1 MRSPSNNY
9 VPIERTF
16 VELKG
21 TSAHEAD
28 SELLHLDARK
38 KPLHW
43 PEVLD
48 EHRVILLSEA
58 GSGKTTEIL
67 QKARQMRAAGKCA
80 FFVRI
85 EYISDDM
92 DIAFE
97 VGTHGEFLAWVG
109 SGQEGWLFLDSIDE
123 ARLRHP
129 KDFERA
135 IKKMSLKLKPA
146 LQLVH
151 ITLTARTSAW
161 KVKTDLQLCQEA
173 FPYSPPTNQAGESQ
187 GETPAQALTTS
198 KPADQELLAFRFVA
212 IEDLSEQQVAEFVRI
227 RGVADHQRFLDQVD
241 QMDAWFLTV
250 RPLDLE
256 ELIDYWEANH
266 RIGTRYELMVNSVE
280 RRLVEHH
287 QDRLAGN
294 TVSPAMLF
302 NGAKLVAAAATL
314 CHEPKIQTPDGAY
327 NPQGI
332 PLEQVLPEWS
342 TSERQT
348 LLERPLFDEAHYGTV
363 RFHHRSVREYLTA
376 RWLHDLLT
384 HDGSRR
390 QIEELFFRNQY
401 GMEVIVPLM
410 RPVLAWLAILDAPI
424 LERVCR
430 IAPEVIFEGGDPSR
444 LPVDARSKILRQ
456 ACEQLEEP
464 GQGRSLIS
472 FDSAKRFAS
481 PELAA
486 EINSLLVEYSDNEDV
501 TWLLLIMVWHGQVVG
516 ALEQTKRFALT
527 SRSKYSRMAAFRALK
542 AIGSARDRL
551 EIRSAILQEDE
562 EPDRNWIAAL
572 IEWLEPTDESFTWL
586 IGAIKRVAPAQKY
599 NVDSLTQALSG
610 LVAQWPVNLLTRLL
624 TEFSVLMDTP
634 PIKEVYPSTLSTR
647 FGWLTTPASALLLAL
662 IRCRDLSAIDCVALS
677 LLRKLPI
684 LRDAG
689 ELDAKD
695 LTADLRSEISK
706 WGELNQKLFWY
717 GVERSRDY
725 MCSKG
730 YLKHGLT
737 LHHQVDVSGH
747 LWSFSEADF
756 GVACEWVFSKESL
769 DNRKVALSLAF
780 NLYRGSESPAYMLE
794 QMTKACSEQ
803 AELAIMLGFLL
814 NPPPDDPEWK
824 AQQAKWALKSA
835 RHKMVREGRKRQ
847 WSAGLQKDVDL
858 LRSPP
863 EPGQLTNQQLYLLQR
878 LQDVSNHSGNWNE
891 RNWED
896 LVPEFGESV
905 ASAFRDGAV
914 KHWRQYTPQLRSE
927 GAATNSTLYAVILG
941 LVGLSFEARSNPD
954 WLNDLSPT
962 SAALATRYA
971 LHELNG
977 FPGWLPGIYSAHPD
991 PVIGIL
997 LGEIDFE
1004 LARMPLAENSHYVL
1018 YDISWSGQWIWDG
1031 ISPHLIKRLKSPSK
1045 NVARLRQVA
1054 TILQGSAL
1062 DDSTLAALGS
1072 RKAPSAKN
1080 PEVASVWFAMWAGV
1094 APQKAIPALSKKL
1107 SSTNEGDSS
1116 RFAMLFITALMGSRR
1131 QRRSGRGAFRT
1142 VEHLKALYLLMNTYI
1157 HERDDIDRANTGVY
1171 SPELRDDAQDARNSL
1186 LALIRETPGKEAFLA
1201 LMEISVSHPNSKS
1214 RPWLAS
1220 HAKEKATLDADMPP
1234 WSPQD
1239 VRDFNDRQ
1247 ERTPRT
1253 HRDLWE
1259 LAVSQLKDL
1268 KHDLEDGDSSISSI
1282 LKPRSQ
1288 ETEIRKFI
1296 GGWCRDRAKSRYSI
1310 PQEEEFA
1317 DAKRADLR
1325 FHGAAFDGQVPT
1337 ELKLADKW
1345 TGPNLEERLENQLC
1359 GDYMRDTRSHYG
1371 IFLLVFHGIK
1381 PRKSWRMSDGTL
1393 ARSFN
1398 ELIAKLQQRWE
1409 HLAASYPSI
1418 EDVQVIGID
1427 LTKRT
1432 EG

>member
-1 MRSPSNNY
+1 MRSLSNNY

-21 TSAHEAD
+21 SSAHEAD
-28 SELLHLDARK
+28 SELLYLTARK
-38 KPLHW
+38 KPLSW
-43 PEVLD
+43 SEVLD

-58 GSGKTTEIL
+58 GSGKTTEIFN
-67 QKARQMRAAGKCA
+67 KAQQMRAAGKCA

-85 EYISDDM
+85 EYISEDM

-97 VGTHGEFLAWVG
+97 VGTHEEFLVWVG
-109 SGQEGWLFLDSIDE
+109 SGQKGWLFLDSIDE

-129 KDFERA
+129 RDFERA

-146 LQLVH
+146 LQRVH

-173 FPYSPPTNQAGESQ
+173 FPYTPPANQAGESE
-187 GETPAQALTTS
+187 GETPAQARSTS
-198 KPADQELLAFRFVA
+198 KPADQEVPAFRFVA
-212 IEDLSEQQVAEFVRI
+212 IEDLSEQQVAEFARV
-227 RGVADHQRFLDQVD
+227 RGVADHQKFLDQVD

-280 RRLVEHH
+280 RRLMEHD
-287 QDRLAGN
+287 QDRLVGN
-294 TVSPAMLF
+294 PVSPAMLF

-314 CHEPKIQTPDGAY
+314 CHEPKIQTADGAY
-327 NPQGI
+327 NDQGI
-332 PLEQVLPEWS
+332 PLERVLPQWS
-342 TSERQT
+342 TSDRQT
-348 LLERPLFDEAHYGTV
+348 LLERPIFDEAHYGTV

-384 HDGSRR
+384 NDGSRR
-390 QIEELFFRNQY
+390 QIEELFFRKQY
-401 GMEVIVPLM
+401 GMDVVVPLM

-430 IAPEVIFEGGDPSR
+430 IAPEVIFEGGDPSH
-444 LPVDARSKILRQ
+444 LPVDTRSKILRQ
-456 ACEQLEEP
+456 ACEQLKEP

-486 EINSLLVEYSDNEDV
+486 EINALLAKFSDNEDI
-501 TWLLLIMVWHGQVVG
+501 TWLLLLMVWHGQVLG

-527 SRSKYSRMAAFRALK
+527 SRSKYSRMAAFKALK
-542 AIGSARDRL
+542 AIGSAQDRL

-562 EPDRNWIAAL
+562 EPDRDWIAEL
-572 IEWLEPTDESFTWL
+572 LEWLEPTDESCTWL
-586 IGAIKRVAPAQKY
+586 IAAIKRVAPKRKY
-599 NVDSLTQALSG
+599 NVDSLTQGLSG
-610 LVAQWPVNLLTRLL
+610 LVAEWPVSMLNRLIR
-624 TEFSVLMDTP
+624 EFGVLMDTP
-634 PIKEVYPSTLSTR
+634 PVKEVYPGTLSKR
-647 FGWLTTPASALLLAL
+647 FGWLTTPVSTILLAL
-662 IRCRDLSAIDCVALS
+662 IRNRDLSAIESVPLS
-677 LLRKLPI
+677 LLRKLPM

-689 ELDAKD
+689 ELDEKD

-706 WGELNQKLFWY
+706 WGELNQNLFWY

-730 YLKHGLT
+730 YFKHGLT
-737 LHHQVDVSGH
+737 LHNQVDVSGH

-756 GVACEWVFSKESL
+756 EVACEWILSKESL

-780 NLYRGSESPAYMLE
+780 SLYRDSEPTADKLE
-794 QMTKACSEQ
+794 QMTKACAEQ
-803 AELAIMLGFLL
+803 EDLATMLGFLL
-814 NPPPDDPEWK
+814 NPPPDDPKWR
-824 AQQAKWALKSA
+824 AQEKKWALKAA
-835 RHKMVREGRKRQ
+835 RHKAVREGRKRQ
-847 WSAGLQKDVDL
+847 WSEGLQQDVDL

-863 EPGQLTNQQLYLLQR
+863 EPGQITNQQLYLLQR
-878 LQDVSNHSGNWNE
+878 LPEVSNNSGNWSA

-896 LVPEFGESV
+896 LIPEFGESV
-905 ASAFRDGAV
+905 ASAFRDGAI
-914 KHWRQYTPQLRSE
+914 KHWKEHTPQLRSE
-927 GAATNSTLYAVILG
+927 GAAANSTLYTVILG
-941 LVGLSFEARSNPD
+941 LVGISFEARSNPD
-954 WLNDLSPT
+954 WLRGLSYAR
-962 SAALATRYA
+962 AALATRYA

-977 FPGWLPGIYSAHPD
+977 FPGWLPSIYNAHPD
-991 PVIGIL
+991 AVISTL

-1004 LARMPLAENSHYVL
+1004 LASKPLAENSHYVL
-1018 YDISWSGQWIWDG
+1018 YDISWNGQWIWDG
-1031 ISPHLIKRLKSPSK
+1031 LSRQLITRLKSPFK
-1045 NVARLRQVA
+1045 NVTRLRQIA

-1062 DDSTLAALGS
+1062 DDSVLAALVS

-1080 PEVASVWFAMWAGV
+1080 LEVASVWFAMWVGV

-1107 SSTNEGDSS
+1107 SSTSEGDRA

-1131 QRRSGRGAFRT
+1131 QHRTGRGAFRT
-1142 VEHLKALYLLMNTYI
+1142 VEHLKTLYLLMNTYI
-1157 HERDDIDRANTGVY
+1157 HEQDDIDRANTGVY

-1186 LALIRETPGKEAFLA
+1186 LTFIRETPGKDAFLA
-1201 LMEISVSHPNSKS
+1201 LMELSVSHPNSKS

-1239 VRDFNDRQ
+1239 VRDFNDHQ

-1259 LAVSQLKDL
+1259 LVVSQLKDL
-1268 KHDLEDGDSSISSI
+1268 KHDLEDGDSSIASI
-1282 LKPRSQ
+1282 LKPMSQ

-1296 GGWCRDRAKSRYSI
+1296 GGWCRDRAKGRYSI

-1325 FHGAAFDGQVPT
+1325 FHCAAFDGQIPT

-1345 TGPNLEERLENQLC
+1345 TGPKLEERLENQLC
-1359 GDYMRDTRSHYG
+1359 GDYMRDARSRYG
-1371 IFLLVFHGIK
+1371 IFLLVYHGIK
-1381 PRKSWRMSDGTL
+1381 PGRGWQMSDGKL

-1398 ELIAKLQQRWE
+1398 ELVAKLQKRWE
-1409 HLAASYPSI
+1409 QLAPTYPNI
-1418 EDVQVIGID
+1418 EDVLVIGID

>member
-1 MRSPSNNY
+1 MRSLSNDY

-21 TSAHEAD
+21 SSEHEAD
-28 SELLHLDARK
+28 SELLYLGARK

-67 QKARQMRAAGKCA
+67 QKARQMRATGKCA

-97 VGTHGEFLAWVG
+97 VGTHEEFLAWVG

-123 ARLRHP
+123 ARLQHP
-129 KDFERA
+129 RDFERA
-135 IKKMSLKLKPA
+135 IRKISLKLRPA

-151 ITLTARTSAW
+151 ITLTGRTSAW
-161 KVKTDLQLCQEA
+161 KVKTDLKLCEEA
-173 FPYSPPTNQAGESQ
+173 FPYTPPTNQAGESQ
-187 GETPAQALTTS
+187 GESPAQALIKS
-198 KPADQELLAFRFVA
+198 RPVDQELSAFRFVA
-212 IEDLSEQQVAEFVRI
+212 IEDLSEQQVAEFARI
-227 RGVADHQRFLDQVD
+227 RGVSDHQKFLDQVD

-250 RPLDLE
+250 RPLDLG

-280 RRLVEHH
+280 RRLMEHH
-287 QDRLAGN
+287 QDRLSGN
-294 TVSPAMLF
+294 PVAPSMLLK
-302 NGAKLVAAAATL
+302 GAKLVAAAATL

-327 NPQGI
+327 NHQGI
-332 PLEQVLPEWS
+332 PLEQVLPEWVS
-342 TSERQT
+342 SEHQT
-348 LLERPLFDEAHYGTV
+348 LLERPIFDEAHYGTV

-376 RWLHDLLT
+376 TWLHDLLT

-390 QIEELFFRNQY
+390 QIEQLFFRNQY
-401 GMEVIVPLM
+401 GMEVVVPLM

-430 IAPEVIFEGGDPSR
+430 VAPEVLFEGGDPSR
-444 LPVDARSKILRQ
+444 LPVETRIKVLRL
-456 ACEQLEEP
+456 ACAQLVEP
-464 GQGRSLIS
+464 SQGRSLIS

-486 EINSLLVEYSDNEDV
+486 EINRLLVEYGDNEDV
-501 TWLLLIMVWHGQVVG
+501 TWLLLIMVWHGQVAG

-527 SRSKYSRMAAFRALK
+527 SRSRYSRFAAFRALK
-542 AIGSARDRL
+542 AIGSAQDRL

-562 EPDRNWIAAL
+562 EPDRDWIAEL

-586 IGAIKRVAPAQKY
+586 IKAIKRVAPAQEHH
-599 NVDSLTQALSG
+599 VDSLTQALIG
-610 LVAQWPVNLLTRLL
+610 LVAQWPVNLLTRLI

-634 PIKEVYPSTLSTR
+634 PVKEVYPSTLSKR
-647 FGWLTTPASALLLAL
+647 FGWLTTPTSTALLAL
-662 IRCRDLSAIDCVALS
+662 IKSRNLAAVDSKALS

-684 LRDAG
+684 WRDAG
-689 ELDAKD
+689 ELEAND
-695 LTADLRSEISK
+695 LIADLRSEIRS
-706 WGELNQKLFWY
+706 WAELNQMLFWY
-717 GVERSRDY
+717 GVERSREY

-730 YLKHGLT
+730 YLQQGLI

-747 LWSFSEADF
+747 LWFFSEADF
-756 GVACEWVFSKESL
+756 AVACEWISSKESL

-780 NLYRGSESPAYMLE
+780 SLYRGSESPAHMLE
-794 QMTKACSEQ
+794 QMTRACAEQ
-803 AELAIMLGFLL
+803 EELAMMLGFLL
-814 NPPPDDPEWK
+814 NPPPDDTEWK
-824 AQQAKWALKSA
+824 AQQEKWALKSA

-847 WSAGLQKDVDL
+847 WSEGLQKDVDL

-863 EPGQLTNQQLYLLQR
+863 EPGQITNQQIYLLQR
-878 LQDVSNHSGNWNE
+878 LQEVSHHSGNWSE

-905 ASAFRDGAV
+905 ASAFRDGAI
-914 KHWRQYTPQLRSE
+914 KHWREYTPQLRSE
-927 GAATNSTLYAVILG
+927 GAAANSTLYTVILG

-954 WLNDLSPT
+954 WLKDLSHPR
-962 SAALATRYA
+962 AALATRYA

-977 FPGWLPGIYSAHPD
+977 FPGWLPSIYSAQPD
-991 PVIGIL
+991 AVIDTL
-997 LGEIDFE
+997 MGEIDFE
-1004 LARMPLAENSHYVL
+1004 LASKRLTENSHYTL

-1031 ISPHLIKRLKSPSK
+1031 ISSRLIERLKSPPK
-1045 NVARLRQVA
+1045 DIARLRQSA
-1054 TILQGSAL
+1054 TILQGSSL
-1062 DDSTLAALGS
+1062 DDSTLAALAS

-1080 PEVASVWFAMWAGV
+1080 LEIASVWFAMWAGV
-1094 APQKAIPALSKKL
+1094 APQKAIPALAKKL
-1107 SSTNEGDSS
+1107 SSTEEGGGA
-1116 RFAMLFITALMGSRR
+1116 RFAMLFITGLMGSRR
-1131 QRRSGRGAFRT
+1131 QHRTARGAFRT
-1142 VEHLKALYLLMNTYI
+1142 VEHLKTLYLLMNTYI
-1157 HERDDIDRANTGVY
+1157 HEHDDIDRANTGVY

-1186 LALIRETPGKEAFLA
+1186 LKLIREIPGKEAFLA

-1214 RPWLAS
+1214 RPWLVS

-1247 ERTPRT
+1247 ERSPRT

-1296 GGWCRDRAKSRYSI
+1296 GGWCRDRAKGRYSI

-1325 FHGAAFDGQVPT
+1325 FHGAVFDGQVPT

-1345 TGPNLEERLENQLC
+1345 TGPDLEERLENQLC
-1359 GDYMRDTRSHYG
+1359 GDYMRDTRSRYG

-1381 PRKSWRMSDGTL
+1381 PGRGWRMSDGKL
-1393 ARSFN
+1393 ARSFK
-1398 ELIAKLQQRWE
+1398 ELVAKLQKRWE
-1409 HLAASYPSI
+1409 HLAPSYPDI
-1418 EDVQVIGID
+1418 EDVLVIGID